1 MIKNYVENLKFF
13 LFSNNKFSKYSILLS
28 VMIILAALLEL
39 IAISLLAI
47 FFLVITNQN
56 LNEINSIFVNYSFI
70 DFQKVNFFFLIIG
83 FFFIKNLYIAGLEYI
98 KSKTLSTLFL
108 NFQKKNINNFVNID
122 YLFYKKIK
130 GSIFSKNVNFST
142 ERTFVGMGESFFSLI
157 TEFFIFFSILT
168 FLSISLSFHIL
179 IGGFFIIIIYLII
192 FKTIKKLTTTIGDQF
207 NYSASNIF
215 SISEGIFKGFKE
227 IRIYNKE
234 IKFIKFFEDSVVPFA
249 RAWMSSRFILNIL
262 KHVNETII
270 IFLVLSLLI
279 ILKYLDIPI
288 NNINFSFAA
297 FAISAIRL
305 YPNLSKIQNTL
316 TLINIT
322 LPISNELKKF
332 YKNLVSESNLS
343 LNNNN
348 LHKKDI
354 NLKNNKFSLKIT
366 DVNFKYGKKEIL
378 NDINI
383 KFENNKKYFIFGP
396 SGCGKTTMLEIICGI
411 LKPSEGILKISDGFN
426 EHVLLNNSELIS
438 YVPQDSYMID
448 SSIYNNISLFDE
460 KNEENLQKAE
470 QAIKDCA
477 LNDDIDLNKNGLDT
491 LIGDNGARLSSGQ
504 KQRLSL
510 ARAMYKN
517 RPIIILDEPT
527 SNLDKKTEDHFM
539 LNLIKNCKNKILIF
553 VSHNLNFYEKF
564 DKIYL
569 MKNGNLQETENA
581 NLIKLKNLL

>member
-1 MIKNYVENLKFF
+1 MIKNYIENLKFF
-13 LFSNNKFSKYSILLS
+13 LFSDNKFSKYSILLS
-28 VMIILAALLEL
+28 VMIIFAALLEL

-56 LNEINSIFVNYSFI
+56 LSEVNNIFINYSFI
-70 DFQKVNFFFLIIG
+70 DFQKINFFFLIIG
-83 FFFIKNLYIAGLEYI
+83 FFFIKNLYIVVLEYI
-98 KSKTLSTLFL
+98 KSKTLSRLFL
-108 NFQKKNINNFVNID
+108 KFQKKNINNFINID
-122 YLFYKKIK
+122 YLFYKSIK

-157 TEFFIFFSILT
+157 NEFFIFFSILT

-179 IGGFFIIIIYLII
+179 IGGFFIVIIYLLI
-192 FKTIKKLTTTIGDQF
+192 FKKIKQLTTIIGNQF

-249 RAWMSSRFILNIL
+249 KAWMSSRFILNIL

-270 IFLVLSLLI
+270 IFLVLSSLI

-297 FAISAIRL
+297 FAISTIRL

-332 YKNLVSESNLS
+332 YKNLARENNLN

-348 LHKKDI
+348 LYKKDI
-354 NLKNNKFSLKIT
+354 NLKNNKFSLKIA
-366 DVNFKYGKKEIL
+366 DINFKYGKKEIL
-378 NDINI
+378 NNINI
-383 KFENNKKYFIFGP
+383 KFENDKKYFIFGP
-396 SGCGKTTMLEIICGI
+396 SGCGKTTLLEIICGI
-411 LKPSEGILKISDGFN
+411 LKPSEGNLKINDGFN
-426 EHVLLNNSELIS
+426 DYVLLNNSELIS

-460 KNEENLQKAE
+460 KNAENIKKAE
-470 QAIKDCA
+470 QAIKDCS
-477 LNDDIDLNKNGLDT
+477 LNYDIDLNKNGLDT

-517 RPIIILDEPT
+517 RPIIVLDEPT

-539 LNLIKNCKNKILIF
+539 SNLFKNCKNKILIF

-569 MKNGNLQETENA
+569 IKNGNLQETENA

>member
-1 MIKNYVENLKFF
+1 MIKNYIENLKFF
-13 LFSNNKFSKYSILLS
+13 LFNNKKFRRYSLLLS
-28 VMIILAALLEL
+28 VMIMFAALLEL
-39 IAISLLAI
+39 MAISLLAI

-56 LNEINSIFVNYSFI
+56 LSEVNNIFTNYNFI
-70 DFQKVNFFFLIIG
+70 DIQKNNFFFIIIG

-98 KSKTLSTLFL
+98 KSKTLSRLFL

-122 YLFYKKIK
+122 YLFYKNLK
-130 GSIFSKNVNFST
+130 GSIFSKNINFST

-157 TEFFIFFSILT
+157 NEFFIFFSILI
-168 FLSISLSFHIL
+168 FLSFSLSIHIL
-179 IGGFFIIIIYLII
+179 IGGLLIVIIYLII
-192 FKTIKKLTTTIGDQF
+192 FKNVKNLTSEIGNQF
-207 NYSASNIF
+207 NSSASNIF
-215 SISEGIFKGFKE
+215 SLSEGIFKGFKE

-234 IKFIKFFEDSVVPFA
+234 IKFIKFFEDSIIPFA
-249 RAWMSSRFILNIL
+249 KSWMSSRFILNTL
-262 KHVNETII
+262 KYVNETII
-270 IFLVLSLLI
+270 IFLVLSSLI
-279 ILKYLDIPI
+279 ILKYLNIPF

-297 FAISAIRL
+297 FAISIIRL

-322 LPISNELKKF
+322 LPISNELKEF
-332 YKNLVSESNLS
+332 YKNLVNKNNLRI
-343 LNNNN
+343 NNNS
-348 LHKKDI
+348 LMKKDL
-354 NLKNNKFSLKIT
+354 NFKNNNFFLKISDT
-366 DVNFKYGKKEIL
+366 NFKYGKKQIL
-378 NDINI
+378 KDINI
-383 KFENNKKYFIFGP
+383 KFENDKKYFIFGP
-396 SGCGKTTMLEIICGI
+396 SGCGKTTLLEIICGI
-411 LKPSEGILKISDGFN
+411 LKPSEGNLKINDGIN
-426 EHVLLNNSELIS
+426 NYVLENNSELIS

-460 KNEENLQKAE
+460 KNSENIKKVE

-477 LNDDIDLNKNGLDT
+477 LNDDIDLNKNGLET

-527 SNLDKKTEDHFM
+527 SNLDKKTEDYFM
-539 LNLIKNCKNKILIF
+539 SNLFKICKNKILIF

-581 NLIKLKNLL
+581 NLIELKNLL